1 MLEVVL
7 LVPSVIRK
15 KSIQS
20 KTPLFLKN
28 RVCVVEDVLALP
40 SYRGSVSDPGLSRQ
54 YVSGVPESIMYSE
67 HPVCEASF
75 ESCRPYTEIEDPA
88 RKL

>member
-28 RVCVVEDVLALP
+28 RVCVVEDVLAFP
-40 SYRGSVSDPGLSRQ
+40 S
-54 YVSGVPESIMYSE
+54 
-67 HPVCEASF
+67 
-75 ESCRPYTEIEDPA
+75 
-88 RKL
+88 